1 MTVIM
6 IYDNNNNNNNNNNNI
21 SKKSQLDLSLSNVKS
36 VWWLDWL
43 RKKKQL
49 LTLGGL
55 QSLNEL
61 MTFKEKY
68 HYTKIKAQRN
78 A

>member
-1 MTVIM
+1 MIGVIKKNEK
-6 IYDNNNNNNNNNNNI
+6 NNFR
-21 SKKSQLDLSLSNVKS
+21 KTS
-36 VWWLDWL
+36 V
-43 RKKKQL
+43 
-49 LTLGGL
+49 T
-55 QSLNEL
+55 LNEL